1 MGKPYKKW
9 SPKGDCFR
17 ERACAFVV
25 TFCASGSALP
35 YINLSCS
42 LWHCCTQR
50 GDVDG
55 CVSVVMTPDR
65 RDTHHITSCRLH
77 ASIDWRCHLT
87 HCPWKWNTLT
97 CFQKTSSNLRFPI
110 SFRLQHKN
118 CLCVS
123 TIVCV
128 RILVLHSKGKAIPGP
143 TLRIPGG
150 WGSQISRQ
158 GGKVNPTHRPLL
170 PPRKH
175 SWYSFLLEAESTP
188 SPYCG
193 RKDYIN

>member
-1 MGKPYKKW
+1 MWWESRRK
-9 SPKGDCFR
+9 SEVRR
-17 ERACAFVV
+17 EIASGIRAYAFMV
-25 TFCASGSALP
+25 TFCASGSVLTH
-35 YINLSCS
+35 INLRCS

-65 RDTHHITSCRLH
+65 LDTHHITSCRLH

-123 TIVCV
+123 TIRLCAYV
-128 RILVLHSKGKAIPGP
+128 R
-143 TLRIPGG
+143 T
-150 WGSQISRQ
+150 SQ
-158 GGKVNPTHRPLL
+158 
-170 PPRKH
+170 
-175 SWYSFLLEAESTP
+175 
-188 SPYCG
+188 
-193 RKDYIN
+193 